1 MLGAFFAGSPSIT
14 ASVFESNNSVTL
26 TFYSIPPEALGA
38 NFKKIKL
45 FCVVGLHGFWRCGI
59 FFLSLRFIEVSWIFG
74 LFFDDHHTGG
84 LEKTRKSLGVFPTRV
99 GMAQQLNESRL
110 SRILSSVPHESGD
123 CPASARGTFTRL
135 NARSISYL
143 TPMGLKQAPLP

>member
-1 MLGAFFAGSPSIT
+1 VPGAFFAGSPSSA

-59 FFLSLRFIEVSWIFG
+59 FLLSLRFIEVSWIFG

-84 LEKTRKSLGVFPTRV
+84 LEKTKEVAGRFPHMRGDGSTAERTPTQSDAKFISPHAWGLLSVSSWNIRSTETLGAF
-99 GMAQQLNESRL
+99 
-110 SRILSSVPHESGD
+110 
-123 CPASARGTFTRL
+123 
-135 NARSISYL
+135 L
-143 TPMGLKQAPLP
+143 TLPPWG